1 MKRKTVKKIITILAG
16 LLVIIIF
23 FMPVCWIFAT
33 SLRLPKDSFK
43 WPPLFFPTS
52 FHISNYI
59 EVIKRVPFLMFILN
73 SLKVAAVVMVG
84 QCIIDTMMAYAFARI
99 EFKGREALFIL
110 VLAGLMVP
118 SQASIIPLFMIVRNL
133 NAMNSHISLVL
144 PALMSP
150 LSVFMIR
157 QSMMTI
163 DKSYDE
169 AAELDGASHWMI
181 LLKVIVPM
189 CKPSIALVAIMSFLN
204 SWNDYFRALIFIS
217 DYNKM
222 TIPVGIQMLKGFM
235 GGGSVSIIL
244 AGVMMSMV
252 PPMIIFILGQKY
264 IMKGIRI
271 GGMKG

>member
-84 QCIIDTMMAYAFARI
+84 QCIIDAMMAYAFARI

-118 SQASIIPLFMIVRNL
+118 PQASIIPLFMIVKNL

-204 SWNDYFRALIFIS
+204 SWNDYFRPLIFIS
-217 DYNKM
+217 NYNKM
-222 TIPVGIQMLKGFM
+222 TIPVGIQILKGFM

>member
-84 QCIIDTMMAYAFARI
+84 QCIIDAMMAYAFARI

-118 SQASIIPLFMIVRNL
+118 PQASIIPLFMIVKNL
-133 NAMNSHISLVL
+133 KAMNSHISLVL

-204 SWNDYFRALIFIS
+204 SWNDYFRPLIFIS
-217 DYNKM
+217 NYNKM

>member
-118 SQASIIPLFMIVRNL
+118 PQASIIPLFMIVRNL

-217 DYNKM
+217 NYNKM

>member
-1 MKRKTVKKIITILAG
+1 MKRKTVKIIITILAG

-84 QCIIDTMMAYAFARI
+84 QCIIDAMMAYAFARI

-118 SQASIIPLFMIVRNL
+118 PQASIIPLFMIVKNL

-204 SWNDYFRALIFIS
+204 SWNDYFRPLIFIS
-217 DYNKM
+217 NYNKM

>member
-84 QCIIDTMMAYAFARI
+84 QCIIDAMMAYAFARI

-118 SQASIIPLFMIVRNL
+118 PQASIIPLFMIVKNL

-204 SWNDYFRALIFIS
+204 SWNDYFRPLIFIS
-217 DYNKM
+217 NYNKM

>member
-118 SQASIIPLFMIVRNL
+118 PQASIIPLFMIVRNL

-217 DYNKM
+217 NYNKM

-252 PPMIIFILGQKY
+252 PPMIIFILGQNS

>member
-1 MKRKTVKKIITILAG
+1 
-16 LLVIIIF
+16 
-23 FMPVCWIFAT
+23 
-33 SLRLPKDSFK
+33 
-43 WPPLFFPTS
+43 
-52 FHISNYI
+52 
-59 EVIKRVPFLMFILN
+59 MFILN

-118 SQASIIPLFMIVRNL
+118 PQASIVPLFMIVRNL

-217 DYNKM
+217 NYNKM

>member
-1 MKRKTVKKIITILAG
+1 MKRKTVKKIIKIVAG

-84 QCIIDTMMAYAFARI
+84 QCIIDAMMAYAFARI

-118 SQASIIPLFMIVRNL
+118 PQASIIPLFMIVKNL

-204 SWNDYFRALIFIS
+204 SWNDYFRPLIFIS
-217 DYNKM
+217 NYNKM